1 MILIRGK
8 KHKRDLNA
16 HANNLPIAP
25 IGLIHTPFKQAAGTP
40 IQGVAGKSA
49 EGVVE
54 LHTEYLAGLHDL
66 AEFERIWLIYFL
78 NRASDVQMVVHPYMD
93 TTARGVFATRSPAR
107 PNHIGISVV
116 RFLGIE
122 ENRLLV
128 ADVDMLDGT
137 PLLDIKP
144 YVPAFDSF
152 APSRA
157 GWYANKSAAEVV
169 ADDRFEAGKTENE

>member
-1 MILIRGK
+1 
-8 KHKRDLNA
+8 
-16 HANNLPIAP
+16 
-25 IGLIHTPFKQAAGTP
+25 
-40 IQGVAGKSA
+40 
-49 EGVVE
+49 
-54 LHTEYLAGLHDL
+54 
-66 AEFERIWLIYFL
+66 
-78 NRASDVQMVVHPYMD
+78 MD
-93 TTARGVFATRSPAR
+93 PTARGVFATRSPAR